1 MSMGRLEIGF
11 VAAQYLV
18 PADHPSPRQVRD
30 RLDAIMAR
38 DLPRTLARAFE
49 PWFSETNPSMWI
61 IRQLHIETA
70 VNITGEP
77 ERITRAVA
85 TQIARNLDAT
95 FHSDNQDN
103 VRYFRNRAEY
113 LASFLSDLAFGNA
126 WSQWYYECFAGL
138 KAVPV
143 SSALHTAI
151 TDDIATGKEALG
163 SLTTHELEKVVQSL
177 TSQAARRV
185 LGQLASSGSTGDEID
200 CFQAVSSAATNSQA
214 ELAKLGDEW
223 QRALYLFIAAMN
235 EQKARS
241 GSSLKNAAVA
251 IAAARDPLSKP
262 MAGAEAQVLP
272 CSRSTAFG
280 RIFLLLPHLD
290 ELPLVEAARDWPDA
304 DQMAAISLIRF
315 LALLKCCGREN
326 WERAF
331 YDPLLRD
338 LLLISPSFSPQGL
351 RAWQAQLERDLLRN
365 FLETLIDWQCSRG
378 GIGGK
383 EQLLIMSQDGGHPL
397 LVVIDA
403 ARGLWLLLER
413 YSAHRRGEIT
423 AALRPALVRLM
434 AEEGVLYSD
443 PALIDLL
450 QTNFTRLK
458 VINLSDRRI
467 ESVGPQKSGLDAI
480 LARVDKLPEEL
491 DFLTSPQSFEIAPPL
506 DWVLSIVAQHLLR
519 QIAYRLPGFAGSNLP
534 YLSRNFFDFAATLEE
549 EPARRIVRLGHAPL
563 HLVLDM
569 TGMNRQ
575 SYRLSWLDE
584 RPFALFNSE

>member
-1 MSMGRLEIGF
+1 MSTGRLEIGF

-18 PADHPSPRQVRD
+18 SADHPSPRQVKD

-38 DLPRTLARAFE
+38 DLPRTLARSFE

-126 WSQWYYECFAGL
+126 WSRWYYESFAGL
-138 KAVPV
+138 KALPL
-143 SSALHTAI
+143 SSALQTAI
-151 TDDIATGKEALG
+151 TDDIATGKEALR
-163 SLTTHELEKVVQSL
+163 SLTTHDLEKVVQSL
-177 TSQAARRV
+177 TSQAARQV
-185 LGQLASSGSTGDEID
+185 LGQLASSGSTGNEID
-200 CFQAVSSAATNSQA
+200 CFQTVSSAATKSAA

-223 QRALYLFIAAMN
+223 QRALYLFIAVTD
-235 EQKARS
+235 EHKARS
-241 GSSLKNAAVA
+241 GSSLKNAALA
-251 IAAARDPLSKP
+251 MAAAREPFSKI
-262 MAGAEAQVLP
+262 AGAEAQVLP
-272 CSRSTAFG
+272 GSRSTAFG
-280 RIFLLLPHLD
+280 RVFLLLPHLD

-304 DQMAAISLIRF
+304 DRVAAISLIRF

-338 LLLISPSFSPQGL
+338 LLLISPSLSPEGL
-351 RAWQAQLERDLLRN
+351 RAWQAQLERDLVRN
-365 FLETLIDWQCSRG
+365 FMETLIDWQCSRG
-378 GIGGK
+378 DIGGK
-383 EQLLIMSQDGGHPL
+383 EQVLIVSQNRGRPL
-397 LVVIDA
+397 LVLIDA

-413 YSAHRRGEIT
+413 YSAHQRGEIT
-423 AALRPALVRLM
+423 AALRPALVKLM
-434 AEEGVLYSD
+434 AEEGLLYSD
-443 PALIDLL
+443 PALIDSL

-458 VINLSDRRI
+458 VLNLSDRRI
-467 ESVGPQKSGLDAI
+467 DSVGAQTSCLDAI

-534 YLSRNFFDFAATLEE
+534 YLSRNFLDFAATVEE
-549 EPARRIVRLGHAPL
+549 EPARRVVRLGHAPL

-584 RPFALFNSE
+584 RPFALFDSE